1 MANPNQVVG
10 QARIK
15 VDGDTLDTEGEST
28 LELGGPVREAQ
39 RGDYQAGAFSEKTAE
54 SKLTVKIL
62 VNVRLQLLLR
72 GRRLGNSVQCSG
84 QLFVLA
90 QFHFQLSSSRI
101 SFVMISI
108 SPLALPSVVS
118 NTVPPSSM
126 VRI

>member
-15 VDGDTLDTEGEST
+15 VDGDTLDTDGEST

-62 VNVRLQLLLR
+62 VKRGTSLTALR
-72 GRRLGNSVQCSG
+72 DIDNATIDFRTDTG
-84 QLFVLA
+84 Q
-90 QFHFQLSSSRI
+90 
-101 SFVMISI
+101 SFLIRNAYV
-108 SPLALPSVVS
+108 AEVVS
-118 NTVPPSSM
+118 LSTSDGKADVVFQGPPAEELS
-126 VRI
+126 

>member
-15 VDGDTLDTEGEST
+15 VDGDTLDTDGEST

-62 VNVRLQLLLR
+62 VKRGTSLTALR
-72 GRRLGNSVQCSG
+72 DIDNATIDFRTDTG
-84 QLFVLA
+84 Q
-90 QFHFQLSSSRI
+90 
-101 SFVMISI
+101 SFLIRNAYV
-108 SPLALPSVVS
+108 AEVVS
-118 NTVPPSSM
+118 LSTSDGKADVVLHGPPAEELS
-126 VRI
+126 